1 MAIFGNVFPET
12 TNENAPPVV
21 EREIQG
27 PIDTVTEEVVGT
39 ETYNKNEANEA
50 ARFGKAPGQ
59 LIVNPTQVNNVFNYG
74 EYFNEEFFSQTDN
87 ISSMV
92 LPNGDILDFDS
103 EESYA
108 DKIDMLN
115 LYQPRMLVSKSRNE
129 TDESG
134 NFKVTGTYNVDE
146 FIDTVMRDNIQEKI
160 SSESGTPNVL
170 PNVFSD
176 APSIMSFGEYYK
188 SGKDGKQLPE
198 YATSSGRKA
207 ETFLKYM
214 DDMFP
219 KMTAKT
225 KAQLINRNVYGISDM
240 QIYDP
245 SVETGTG
252 SGKVL
257 GEKIITLVADAPRA
271 LTDLALSVVGLV
283 GELSYDGLKNGIN
296 LMAKGAGAEKA
307 VLTDQHQFIY
317 GSIPN
322 PFSET
327 GRDLIRTYLGP
338 DAAQSYRLSLAK
350 DNILVSEDQAY
361 KILNYT
367 ADSAD
372 KVMLLTPMLVG
383 EALLLSKLGNKGRK
397 TFEAEMKKFE
407 AENLGLKENELVTA
421 FLESRKSKLPV
432 YKLIKSRL
440 DQMKLKDTAD
450 VLESSKPLAERSLVI
465 EAKQRIKETQ
475 GSLDDAIAERTRE
488 WNEVINKS
496 LLDNPVFTS
505 TKKQRDLFFDTK
517 NIKRLKALRV
527 ESDMMLR
534 MSEQMSGTPKYVRD
548 MYRDNTAF
556 AAIAAVAGQQL
567 QQFRVPPEVGY
578 LVGMGVVMS
587 ANLGRNTNTMRD
599 FADSQSYNPVNI
611 LTMMRKSNLFDENIS
626 SQELLG
632 LLRNPKLE
640 GLGRRQRKLAIE
652 LSERMNSLTPEV
664 RDQIVANVLYYKDM
678 RTKLVGIGISDELLE
693 ASFGDM
699 SGMAFYDA
707 LEDSFTYSMSQG
719 KVFDKETTATLTELQ
734 NKRSG
739 LMTSLEGTIKK
750 LLGTE
755 GIDKNN
761 PVIIEFVGRMSE
773 ALSDAKVKEDGM
785 RAIQDSFIKSKTM
798 MLQTML
804 HGSADPD
811 VQKAIKAQYG
821 DVVEMAE
828 SLVDDITLFNL
839 DANRVDIEKARD
851 SLNLAEAAIHKELV
865 TNIYNH
871 KKRMKQVSGT
881 IPSVKTVN
889 AKGAEAVVEL
899 GKYGD
904 ENASLARLAMINRK
918 LAQARARLPFQE
930 FDAKYGNVYGTDASE
945 LGFKILND
953 IRLDG
958 GDRASK
964 GLVSQLM
971 QSGDELKIFKVLN
984 KGAKKTLDQM
994 QAGSANNF
1002 DFRDSYLQK
1011 IRSELPK
1018 ELKNTTITD
1027 LDIISYIQNVEGD
1040 LNVGIALNMADTQN
1054 IYSALSAKAYKA
1066 FRSNNTESAKTYGNY
1081 AKEADSLFDKVV
1093 DSTGTPIAETAQKQ
1107 IRVEIDAMRE
1117 GYRNNYTI
1125 PYLTQGTRTARWTNP
1140 EGALNDVAG
1149 SPGGK
1154 TWGAGNEPSTW
1165 FNLKTASKL
1174 DDTDILNIN
1183 RDFRR
1188 TYGKYDEATGDYNI
1202 DVDSDGF
1209 KALQEIATIKFERE
1223 VARLQE
1229 TITDPAQLRDAI
1241 DNLSLKTKNLFNSSE
1256 QGEDIVSAFR
1266 HEHSMASLTDLPSRI
1281 KHNAQ
1286 VKAKVDETMIPFNK
1300 RLRKDGEVVYTAMRK
1315 AGESIKKLQNLADA
1329 PTNKAFFE
1337 RYIATAGGAAELK
1350 GLKVLTTTGKNP
1362 TMTPAEFDSYV
1373 KEMVSSHISALVI
1386 RPTGATSIVPKISA
1400 AGDIDGKGF
1409 AAMADTNFDGTALN
1423 DLLSG
1428 DSPALANL
1436 LKSGYLDKDHVDNLT
1451 RISTFMANRK
1461 KMAQR
1466 RGDLKFTG
1474 EPRGLSIESYI
1485 SRFYSISRGV
1495 VSPKYVG
1502 TEAIIQNIRMAE
1514 HRMLKEMIMNTE
1526 VAGILAELIVDGKKF
1541 TEQKEL
1547 RLKEIFQAIAI
1558 NAYASQAIAV
1568 EDRMKSGKQLSGFP
1582 EYDYSKFQ

>member
-1 MAIFGNVFPET
+1 MAVFGNFFPET
-12 TNENAPPVV
+12 TNKDAPPVV
-21 EREIQG
+21 KREIQG
-27 PIDTVTEEVVGT
+27 PIDTINEAVVGT
-39 ETYNKNEANEA
+39 ETYNKDQSNEA

-59 LIVNPTQVNNVFNYG
+59 LIVNPTQVSNVFNYG

-87 ISSMV
+87 ISTMV

-160 SSESGTPNVL
+160 TSESGPSNIL

-176 APSIMSFGEYYK
+176 APSPLSFGEYYK
-188 SGKDGKQLPE
+188 SGKDGEKLPE

-207 ETFLKYM
+207 EAFLSYM
-214 DDMFP
+214 DESFP

-257 GEKIITLVADAPRA
+257 GEKIVTLVADAPRA
-271 LTDLALSVVGLV
+271 LADLALSVVGLA

-296 LMAKGAGAEKA
+296 LIAETTGEKEA
-307 VLTDQHQFIY
+307 LLTDQHQFIY
-317 GSIPN
+317 GNIPN

-372 KVMLLTPMLVG
+372 KVLLLTPMLVG
-383 EALLLSKLGNKGRK
+383 EALLISKIGNKGRK

-407 AENLGLKENELVTA
+407 ADNLGLKENELVTA
-421 FLESRKSKLPV
+421 FLEHRKSKFPV

-440 DQMKLKDTAD
+440 DKMKLKDTAD

-465 EAKQRIKETQ
+465 EAKQRIKEAQ
-475 GSLDDAIAERTRE
+475 GSLDDAITERTKE
-488 WNEVINKS
+488 WNAVISKS
-496 LLDNPVFTS
+496 LVDNPVFTS
-505 TKKQRDLFFDTK
+505 TKKQRELFFDTK

-556 AAIAAVAGQQL
+556 AAIAAVSGQQL
-567 QQFRVPPEVGY
+567 QQFGVPPEVGY

-664 RDQIVANVLYYKDM
+664 RDQIVANVMYYKDM
-678 RTKLVGIGISDELLE
+678 RTKLTGIGISDELLE

-719 KVFDKETTATLTELQ
+719 KVFDKETTATLTQLQ
-734 NKRSG
+734 NKRIG

-755 GIDKNN
+755 GVDKNN

-839 DANRVDIEKARD
+839 DANRVDIEKARE
-851 SLNLAEAAIHKELV
+851 SLLLAEQAINKELLA
-865 TNIYNH
+865 NISNH
-871 KKRMKQVSGT
+871 KKRMRQVAGN
-881 IPSVKTVN
+881 IPSVKTIN

-899 GKYGD
+899 GKYSD
-904 ENASLARLAMINRK
+904 ENASLARIAMINRK
-918 LAQARARLPFQE
+918 IAKARARLPFQE

-984 KGAKKTLDQM
+984 KGAGKTLDQM

-1002 DFRDSYLQK
+1002 DFRDSYVQK

-1018 ELKNTTITD
+1018 ELKNAPITD

-1040 LNVGIALNMADTQN
+1040 INVGIALDMADTQN
-1054 IYSALSAKAYKA
+1054 IYSALSGKAYKA
-1066 FRSNNTESAKTYGNY
+1066 FRRNDTESAKTYGNY

-1093 DSTGTPIAETAQKQ
+1093 DSTGTPIAETAQTQ
-1107 IRVEIDAMRE
+1107 IRAEIKAMRE

-1140 EGALNDVAG
+1140 EGGLDDVAG

-1154 TWGAGNEPSTW
+1154 IWGAGNEPSTW
-1165 FNLKTASKL
+1165 FNLKTMSKL
-1174 DDTDILNIN
+1174 DDTDILNVN
-1183 RDFRR
+1183 RDFRK
-1188 TYGKYDEATGDYNI
+1188 TYGKYNQATGDYDI
-1202 DVDSDGF
+1202 DVNSDSF

-1229 TITDPAQLRDAI
+1229 TITDPKKLVDAI

-1266 HEHSMASLTDLPSRI
+1266 HEHSMNALTDLPSRI
-1281 KHNAQ
+1281 KRDAR

-1315 AGESIKKLQNLADA
+1315 SGESIKKLQNLAEV
-1329 PTNKAFFE
+1329 PTNQAFFE
-1337 RYIATAGGAAELK
+1337 KYVVTAGGAAELK

-1362 TMTPAEFDSYV
+1362 TMTPSEFDSYV

-1386 RPTGATSIVPKISA
+1386 RPTGATSIAPKV
-1400 AGDIDGKGF
+1400 GDKGF

-1514 HRMLKEMIMNTE
+1514 HRMLKEMIMDTE
-1526 VAGILAELIVDGKKF
+1526 VASILAELIVDGKKF

-1568 EDRMKSGKQLSGFP
+1568 EDRMKSGKQLSGLP
-1582 EYDYSKFQ
+1582 VYDYSKFQ